1 MPRVRLQTRHGCC
14 STAGRRAIN
23 EDRAATFAAGGDRY
37 VAVVA
42 DGMGGA
48 SAGDVASDLALNAFV
63 RSVRAANGNDEGTTL
78 HTAFAMADRAIRDA
92 LTPERQGMGS
102 TLVAAIARDRGV
114 WIGNIGDSR
123 AVLVTR
129 DDVIPLSTAHSVVG
143 EALRKGEIT
152 ELEALRHPERHV
164 VSRAIGDGDAR
175 PDMKFHSLKDA
186 AAGSGAL
193 VLLGSDGLF
202 NFIGDTEILE
212 LTEDAR
218 TARDVVERV
227 VRRAVDNGSDDNVS
241 AAAIL
246 LDSPPGRRWPLAA
259 AVIAVALAA
268 VGAAAYLERD
278 AVALRLAPSLARL
291 RDAWISRQEPGSNP
305 ARVTRVRLSAER
317 NRHLRTGMTGSL
329 CTAPNDCFGSWT
341 VIAVD
346 GSSVVLEIRM
356 NDAAV
361 PRSKS

>member
-1 MPRVRLQTRHGCC
+1 MPSVRLQTKHSCC

-23 EDRAATFAAGGDRY
+23 EDRAATFAAGGYY

-48 SAGDVASDLALNAFV
+48 LAGDIASDLALNAFV
-63 RSVRAANGNDEGTTL
+63 RSVRAANTDEGTTL
-78 HTAFAMADRAIRDA
+78 CTAFAMADRAIRDA

-102 TLVAAIARDRGV
+102 TLVAAIASDRGI

-129 DDVIPLSTAHSVVG
+129 DDIIPLSTAHSVVG
-143 EALRKGEIT
+143 EALRNGEIT
-152 ELEALRHPERHV
+152 EVEALRHPERHV

-175 PDMKFHSLKDA
+175 PDLKFHSLNDA
-186 AAGSGAL
+186 PSGRSAL

-212 LTEDAR
+212 LTEKVR
-218 TARDVVERV
+218 TADDVVKRV

-246 LDSPPGRRWPLAA
+246 VDPHRARRWPFAATIIAAALAA
-259 AVIAVALAA
+259 A
-268 VGAAAYLERD
+268 GAFAYFERD
-278 AVALRLAPSLARL
+278 AVARRLAPPLGPLHHS
-291 RDAWISRQEPGSNP
+291 WTSRQGAGSTP
-305 ARVTRVRLSAER
+305 ARVMRVRLSAEDGR
-317 NRHLRTGMTGSL
+317 RLRAGMTGSL
-329 CTAPNDCFGSWT
+329 CIGSNDCFGSWK

-346 GSSVVLEIRM
+346 VSSVVLEIRM

-361 PRSKS
+361 RRLKS

>member
-1 MPRVRLQTRHGCC
+1 MLRIRQHARHGCC

-23 EDRAATFAAGGDRY
+23 EDRAATFTAGGGRY

-48 SAGDVASDLALNAFV
+48 AAGDVASDLALNAFV
-63 RSVRAANGNDEGTTL
+63 RSVRAASPNDEQTKL
-78 HTAFAMADRAIRDA
+78 HTAFAVADRAIRDA

-102 TLVAAIARDRGV
+102 TLVAAIVHDRGI

-129 DDVIPLSTAHSVVG
+129 DDVISLSTPHSVVG
-143 EALRKGEIT
+143 EALSKGEIT

-164 VSRAIGDGDAR
+164 VSRAIGDGDSL
-175 PDMKFHSLKDA
+175 PDMQFHSLNDNR
-186 AAGSGAL
+186 GTL

-212 LTEDAR
+212 LAEDSR
-218 TARDVVERV
+218 TALDVVERV

-246 LDSPPGRRWPLAA
+246 LDPPHGRRWPLAA
-259 AVIAVALAA
+259 AVLAA
-268 VGAAAYLERD
+268 LVAAGAAAYVERD
-278 AVALRLAPSLARL
+278 AVVRQLVRPLARL
-291 RDAWISRQEPGSNP
+291 HNAWIWRQGHSSRP
-305 ARVTRVRLSAER
+305 ARVTRVRLSAIG
-317 NRHLRTGMTGSL
+317 NRYLRVGMTGTL
-329 CTAPNDCFGSWT
+329 CAPSNECFCSWT

-346 GSSVVLEIRM
+346 GSSLVLELRV
-356 NDAAV
+356 NDVAA